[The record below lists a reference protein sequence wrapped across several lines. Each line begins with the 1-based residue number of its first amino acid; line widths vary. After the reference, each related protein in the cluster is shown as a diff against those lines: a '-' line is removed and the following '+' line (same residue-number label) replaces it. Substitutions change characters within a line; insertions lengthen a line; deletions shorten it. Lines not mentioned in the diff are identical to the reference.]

1 LILINDEIFI
11 GYADLF
17 YPNATMYRS
26 YTYLPM
32 YSSHYNCATGGFLH
46 GINVIREL
54 GEEEV
59 NKDKIYVNFMCQFNQ
74 SI

>member
-1 LILINDEIFI
+1 MQTCTDPIPI
-11 GYADLF
+11 Y
-17 YPNATMYRS
+17 
-26 YTYLPM
+26 PM

>member
-1 LILINDEIFI
+1 
-11 GYADLF
+11 
-17 YPNATMYRS
+17 MMK
-26 YTYLPM
+26 YLLVIQICSSVMQTCTDPIPIYPM

-46 GINVIREL
+46 GINMIREL

>member
-1 LILINDEIFI
+1 
-11 GYADLF
+11 
-17 YPNATMYRS
+17 MMK
-26 YTYLPM
+26 YLLVIQICSSVMQTCTDPISIYPM

-46 GINVIREL
+46 GISVIREL

>member
-1 LILINDEIFI
+1 
-11 GYADLF
+11 
-17 YPNATMYRS
+17 MMK
-26 YTYLPM
+26 YLLVIQICSSVMQTCTNPIPIYPM

>member
-1 LILINDEIFI
+1 
-11 GYADLF
+11 
-17 YPNATMYRS
+17 MMK
-26 YTYLPM
+26 YLLVIQICSSVMQTCTDPMPIYPM

-46 GINVIREL
+46 GINMIREL

>member
-1 LILINDEIFI
+1 
-11 GYADLF
+11 
-17 YPNATMYRS
+17 MMK
-26 YTYLPM
+26 YLLVIQICSSVMQTCTNPIPIYPM

-46 GINVIREL
+46 GISVIREL

>member
-1 LILINDEIFI
+1 
-11 GYADLF
+11 
-17 YPNATMYRS
+17 
-26 YTYLPM
+26 M